1 MRAHAHAHTRGLTPR
16 SARRRGFAAPRQL
29 AATSFSTLVPTCR
42 LAGYAPGWRLTA
54 QLPKV
59 IQKCRKVAKSLE
71 AKKIFPNFAANSKT
85 KAYETTRS
93 YNDIKRSL
101 YGD

>member
-16 SARRRGFAAPRQL
+16 PARRRGFAAPRQL

-93 YNDIKRSL
+93 YNEIKRSL